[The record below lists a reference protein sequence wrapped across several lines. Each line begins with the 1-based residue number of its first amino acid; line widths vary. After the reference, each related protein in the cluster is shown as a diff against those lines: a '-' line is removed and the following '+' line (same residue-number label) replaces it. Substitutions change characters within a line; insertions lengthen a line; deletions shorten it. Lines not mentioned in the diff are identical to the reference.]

1 MGNYSCEKSS
11 KYFFQKSHYDKHLSQ
26 QKSCEI
32 QTDKITTSINKT
44 VEEKNI
50 ELNKKLISSNI
61 ENNIT
66 I

>member
-1 MGNYSCEKSS
+1 MKNALNT
-11 KYFFQKSHYDKHLSQ
+11 FFQKSYYDKYSRQ

-50 ELNKKLISSNI
+50 KLNKKLISSNI
-61 ENNIT
+61 KK
-66 I
+66 